1 MGARRSFVVGIDFCA
16 CGVTSGKK
24 GRRRRRKKNDVRTN
38 AMTADNTNTGAVPLG
53 PNDGN
58 ALERVQ
64 MQRDNRNAKVNRALV
79 VFDIAD
85 VAAAPEIEIIAPS
98 SRSDE
103 ESMIGESEEFPTAS
117 LFDEIKD
124 AMGDDV
130 ASPDAEETTTA
141 PDVVVQSSMEDAIPE
156 NEFASSDAEETTTA
170 PDVVVQSSMEDATL
184 ENEFASSD
192 AEETI
197 TAPDV
202 VVQSSMEDATLENE
216 FPSPDAEET
225 TTAPDVVVQSSIK
238 DAVALFQAE
247 EREAKIASGEIVGT
261 FMCLLPLSFFCPFLY
276 TLFFLLHRRSTVI

>member
-1 MGARRSFVVGIDFCA
+1 MGARRSFVGIDFCA
-16 CGVTSGKK
+16 FVTSGKK
-24 GRRRRRKKNDVRTN
+24 GRRRRKKNDVGTN
-38 AMTADNTNTGAVPLG
+38 AMTVDNTNTGAVPLG

-64 MQRDNRNAKVNRALV
+64 MQRDNRNARVNRALV

-98 SRSDE
+98 SRNDE

-117 LFDEIKD
+117 LFDEIED
-124 AMGDDV
+124 AMGDDLGF
-130 ASPDAEETTTA
+130 SPDAEETTTG
-141 PDVVVQSSMEDAIPE
+141 PDVVVQSSIEDATPE
-156 NEFASSDAEETTTA
+156 NEFASS
-170 PDVVVQSSMEDATL
+170 
-184 ENEFASSD
+184 
-192 AEETI
+192 
-197 TAPDV
+197 
-202 VVQSSMEDATLENE
+202 
-216 FPSPDAEET
+216 DAEET

-276 TLFFLLHRRSTVI
+276 TSFFLLHRRSTVI

>member
-24 GRRRRRKKNDVRTN
+24 GRRRRRRKKNDVRTN

-64 MQRDNRNAKVNRALV
+64 MQRDNRNARVNRALV

-141 PDVVVQSSMEDAIPE
+141 PDVVIQSSI
-156 NEFASSDAEETTTA
+156 
-170 PDVVVQSSMEDATL
+170 EDATP

>member
-98 SRSDE
+98 SRNDE

-130 ASPDAEETTTA
+130 VSPDAEETT
-141 PDVVVQSSMEDAIPE
+141 
-156 NEFASSDAEETTTA
+156 
-170 PDVVVQSSMEDATL
+170 
-184 ENEFASSD
+184 
-192 AEETI
+192 

>member
-1 MGARRSFVVGIDFCA
+1 
-16 CGVTSGKK
+16 
-24 GRRRRRKKNDVRTN
+24 
-38 AMTADNTNTGAVPLG
+38 
-53 PNDGN
+53 
-58 ALERVQ
+58 

-130 ASPDAEETTTA
+130 VSP
-141 PDVVVQSSMEDAIPE
+141 
-156 NEFASSDAEETTTA
+156 DAEETTTA

>member
-1 MGARRSFVVGIDFCA
+1 MVGIDFCA

-141 PDVVVQSSMEDAIPE
+141 PDVVVQSS
-156 NEFASSDAEETTTA
+156 
-170 PDVVVQSSMEDATL
+170 
-184 ENEFASSD
+184 
-192 AEETI
+192 
-197 TAPDV
+197 
-202 VVQSSMEDATLENE
+202 
-216 FPSPDAEET
+216 
-225 TTAPDVVVQSSIK
+225 IK

-261 FMCLLPLSFFCPFLY
+261 FMCLLPLSFFRPFLY

>member
-64 MQRDNRNAKVNRALV
+64 MQRDNRNARVNRALV

-130 ASPDAEETTTA
+130 VSP
-141 PDVVVQSSMEDAIPE
+141 
-156 NEFASSDAEETTTA
+156 DAEETTTA

-197 TAPDV
+197 TAPDVVVQSSMEDATLENEFPSPDAEETTTAPDV

>member
-1 MGARRSFVVGIDFCA
+1 MGARRSFVGIDFCA
-16 CGVTSGKK
+16 CVTSGKK

-64 MQRDNRNAKVNRALV
+64 MQRDNRNARVNRALV

-141 PDVVVQSSMEDAIPE
+141 PDVVVQSS
-156 NEFASSDAEETTTA
+156 
-170 PDVVVQSSMEDATL
+170 
-184 ENEFASSD
+184 
-192 AEETI
+192 
-197 TAPDV
+197 
-202 VVQSSMEDATLENE
+202 
-216 FPSPDAEET
+216 
-225 TTAPDVVVQSSIK
+225 IK

>member
-1 MGARRSFVVGIDFCA
+1 MGARRSFVGIDFCA
-16 CGVTSGKK
+16 FVTSGKK
-24 GRRRRRKKNDVRTN
+24 GRRRRKKNDVGTN
-38 AMTADNTNTGAVPLG
+38 AMTVDNTNTGAVPLG

-64 MQRDNRNAKVNRALV
+64 MQRDNRNAIVNRALI
-79 VFDIAD
+79 VFDVAD

-98 SRSDE
+98 SRNDE

-124 AMGDDV
+124 AMGDDLGF
-130 ASPDAEETTTA
+130 SPDAEETTTG
-141 PDVVVQSSMEDAIPE
+141 PDVVVQSSIEDATPE

-170 PDVVVQSSMEDATL
+170 PDVVVQSS
-184 ENEFASSD
+184 
-192 AEETI
+192 I
-197 TAPDV
+197 
-202 VVQSSMEDATLENE
+202 EDATLENE

-276 TLFFLLHRRSTVI
+276 TSFFLLHRRSTVI

>member
-1 MGARRSFVVGIDFCA
+1 MGARRSFVGIDFCA
-16 CGVTSGKK
+16 FVTSGKK
-24 GRRRRRKKNDVRTN
+24 GRRRRKKNDVGTN
-38 AMTADNTNTGAVPLG
+38 AVTVDNTNTGAVPLG
-53 PNDGN
+53 PNGGN

-141 PDVVVQSSMEDAIPE
+141 PDVVVQSS
-156 NEFASSDAEETTTA
+156 
-170 PDVVVQSSMEDATL
+170 
-184 ENEFASSD
+184 
-192 AEETI
+192 
-197 TAPDV
+197 
-202 VVQSSMEDATLENE
+202 
-216 FPSPDAEET
+216 
-225 TTAPDVVVQSSIK
+225 IK

>member
-1 MGARRSFVVGIDFCA
+1 MVGIDFCA

-64 MQRDNRNAKVNRALV
+64 MQRDNRNARVNRALV

-141 PDVVVQSSMEDAIPE
+141 PDVVVQSS
-156 NEFASSDAEETTTA
+156 
-170 PDVVVQSSMEDATL
+170 
-184 ENEFASSD
+184 
-192 AEETI
+192 
-197 TAPDV
+197 
-202 VVQSSMEDATLENE
+202 
-216 FPSPDAEET
+216 
-225 TTAPDVVVQSSIK
+225 IK

>member
-1 MGARRSFVVGIDFCA
+1 
-16 CGVTSGKK
+16 
-24 GRRRRRKKNDVRTN
+24 
-38 AMTADNTNTGAVPLG
+38 MTADNTNTGAVPLG

-64 MQRDNRNAKVNRALV
+64 MQRDNRNAIVNRALV

-124 AMGDDV
+124 AMGDDLGF
-130 ASPDAEETTTA
+130 SPDAEETTTA
-141 PDVVVQSSMEDAIPE
+141 PDVVVQSSIEDATPE
-156 NEFASSDAEETTTA
+156 NEFASS
-170 PDVVVQSSMEDATL
+170 
-184 ENEFASSD
+184 
-192 AEETI
+192 
-197 TAPDV
+197 
-202 VVQSSMEDATLENE
+202 
-216 FPSPDAEET
+216 DAEET

-276 TLFFLLHRRSTVI
+276 TSFFLLHRRSTVI